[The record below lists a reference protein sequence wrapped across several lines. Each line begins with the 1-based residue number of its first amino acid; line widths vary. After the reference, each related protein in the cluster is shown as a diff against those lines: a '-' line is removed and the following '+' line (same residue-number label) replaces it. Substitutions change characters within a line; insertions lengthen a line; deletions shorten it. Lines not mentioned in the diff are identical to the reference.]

1 MKKKSLC
8 PGPGCRKIIHF
19 LMMKAGFIFLLL
31 LTFQIQA
38 SVYSQQVRLDMNLK
52 NVSLKEVINQ
62 IRQNSDFSFVYSDA
76 DFAGISGKDL
86 KFKNASVEE
95 ILEYC
100 LSGTNLSYTIV
111 DKTIVIKRTENQQQ
125 VPKNVII
132 KGQVTDMD
140 GHPLPGVTVL
150 VKGTKTGLST
160 DVQGNFRFEF
170 PEMRDIILTF
180 SFIGMKTREVRYTEQ
195 EELKVKME
203 EEVVEMAAVVVTGI
217 FNRNKEGFTGSA
229 VSVKGEELK
238 KFSTTNIAKA
248 LSIIDP
254 SFRIMDDIVN
264 GSDPN
269 RLPDLRMRGQATLPT
284 GVQDASTDMVM
295 LQGDYSTYPNQPLLI
310 LDGFEIGLQTMVDLD
325 PDRVESITLLKD
337 AAATAIYGSK
347 AANGVIVIETK
358 EPVAGS
364 LRVTYGGNV
373 RVEIP
378 DLTAYD
384 LMNAEE
390 KLSVEKK
397 AGYYPEDKDISYV
410 IRYQNYLRE
419 VKRGVNTDWMSKSLR
434 NSVQHRHALSL
445 EGGDRALRYK
455 LYFGLNFSP
464 GVMKESTRKTQTGAL
479 DLSYRFKKL
488 LIKNQVSVDNS
499 SGDNSPWGS
508 FSEYTR
514 LNPYLRPYGENGEV
528 LKNLQY
534 WIDPNTSFKG
544 ESIPNPMYN
553 TTFNS
558 KDRNTSFTVR
568 NQFYLDYTPIDAVR
582 FQADVAIAKTTGKYE
597 RFRPAQHTAFDGVT
611 DPMLKGDFRREQTEA
626 FNYSVN
632 LTASY
637 NDLLGEDHFVSFNA
651 RYSLQESA
659 NDRYGATVTG
669 FPNDKMDN
677 ILFGKK
683 YNEKMSGSENTS
695 RSIGFVG
702 AFGYSFRYKYS
713 LDFNIRVDGSSQFGR
728 NNRFAPFWSTGL
740 RWNVKKENLM
750 QKVDF
755 LSELVVR
762 ASYGITG
769 TQGFAPYQAQ
779 QVYNYSMLKPY
790 VSSDGTGAELV
801 GIGNPNLKWQQTS
814 QMNCALETGF
824 LDNRITARIEYYQK
838 ITQNTLT
845 DITIAPSLGFATI
858 PENLGTI
865 ENKGIEVAASFTPYK
880 DASREAYWIINING
894 SHNTDKIT
902 KISNALEN
910 MNQVNAQKLDDVPL
924 PRYEEGQSL
933 NRIWVVKSFGI
944 DPATGNEVFQKRKTG
959 ELTGIWDPV
968 DVIPYGCTEPKFQGN
983 IFSSFS
989 YKGFGVNFG
998 FNFRWGGQVYNETL
1012 VSKVENADL
1021 RYNADRRVMKLRWEK
1036 AGDVVQYKAL
1046 TNAVN
1051 GAETKATSRFVMDDN
1066 TFRFSSV
1073 SFSYRVGNNNEFMK
1087 KLRLSSLSMSF
1098 TMEDLAYLSSV
1109 KRERGLDYPFARQFA
1124 FSLNVAF

>member
-19 LMMKAGFIFLLL
+19 LMMKAVFIFLLL

-62 IRQNSDFSFVYSDA
+62 IRRNSDFSFVYSDV
-76 DFAGISGKDL
+76 DLTGISGKDL

-100 LSGTNLSYTIV
+100 LAGTNLSYTIV
-111 DKTIVIKRTENQQQ
+111 DKTIIIKKTALQQTR
-125 VPKNVII
+125 KNVVI
-132 KGQVTDMD
+132 KGQVTDLK
-140 GHPLPGVTVL
+140 GEPLPGVTVM
-150 VKGTKTGLST
+150 VKGTKIGVST
-160 DVQGNFRFEF
+160 DIDGNFRFEF
-170 PEMRDIILTF
+170 PETQEVVLTF
-180 SFIGMKTREVRYTEQ
+180 SFIGMKTMEVKYTGQ

-203 EEVVEMAAVVVTGI
+203 EEVMEMQAVVVTGI
-217 FNRNKEGFTGSA
+217 FNRQKEGFTGSA

-248 LSIIDP
+248 LSIVDP
-254 SFRIMDDIVN
+254 SFRIMEDIAK

-269 RLPDLRMRGQATLPT
+269 RLPDLRMRGQATLPA

-310 LDGFEIGLQTMVDLD
+310 LDGFEIDLQTMVDLD

-358 EPVAGS
+358 EPVAGA
-364 LRVTYGGNV
+364 LRVSYGGNV

-419 VKRGVNTDWMSKSLR
+419 VKRGVNTDWMSQPLR
-434 NSVQHRHALSL
+434 NSVQHRHTVTL

-455 LYFGLNFSP
+455 LYFGANFSP
-464 GVMKESTRKTQTGAL
+464 GVMKGSTRKTQTGAL
-479 DLSYRFKKL
+479 DLSYRFKKIL
-488 LIKNQVSVDNS
+488 LRNKVGVDNS
-499 SGDNSPWGS
+499 LGDNSPWGS

-514 LNPYLRPYGENGEV
+514 LNPYLRPYGENGEI

-534 WIDPNTSFKG
+534 RIDPDASFR
-544 ESIPNPMYN
+544 EAAIPNPMYN

-568 NQFYLDYTPIDAVR
+568 NQFYLDYTPVNAVR
-582 FQADVAIAKTTGKYE
+582 LQADVGIVKTTGKNE
-597 RFRPAQHTAFDGVT
+597 RFRPAQHTAFDGET
-611 DPMLKGDFRREQTEA
+611 DPMKKGDFRREQTET

-637 NDLLGEDHFVSFNA
+637 NDVLGEDHFVSFNA
-651 RYSLQESA
+651 RYSLQESS
-659 NDRYGATVTG
+659 NDRFGAKVTG
-669 FPNDKMDN
+669 FPNDKMDH

-683 YNEKMSGSENTS
+683 YDEKMSGSENTS

-713 LDFNIRVDGSSQFGR
+713 LDFNIRVDGSSQFGQ
-728 NNRFAPFWSTGL
+728 NNRFAPFWSGGL
-740 RWNVKKENLM
+740 RWNIKKENLF
-750 QKVDF
+750 QKMNF
-755 LSELVVR
+755 LSDLVIR

-769 TQGFAPYQAQ
+769 TQGFAPYQSQ
-779 QVYNYSMLKPY
+779 QVYTYSMLTPY
-790 VSSDGTGAELV
+790 ISSDGTGAELV
-801 GIGNPNLKWQQTS
+801 GLGNPDLKWQQTA
-814 QMNCALETGF
+814 QMNYALEAAF
-824 LDNRITARIEYYQK
+824 LDNRITARVEYYK
-838 ITQNTLT
+838 KVTKNALT
-845 DITIAPSLGFATI
+845 DITLAPSLGFSTI

-865 ENKGIEVAASFTPYK
+865 ENKGIEIAASFTPYK
-880 DASREAYWIINING
+880 DVSREAYWIINVNG

-902 KISNALEN
+902 KISNALEH
-910 MNQVNAQKLDDVPL
+910 MNQVNAEKLDDSPL

-944 DPATGNEVFQKRKTG
+944 DPATGEEVYQKRKTG
-959 ELTGIWDPV
+959 ELTGIWDPA

-983 IFSSFS
+983 IYSTFS
-989 YKGFGVNFG
+989 YKGFGLSFG
-998 FNFRWGGQVYNETL
+998 FNFRWGGQVYNHTL

-1021 RYNADRRVMKLRWEK
+1021 RYNADRRVLKLRWEK
-1036 AGDVVQYKAL
+1036 PGDRVEYKAL
-1046 TNAVN
+1046 TNSVD

-1066 TFRFSSV
+1066 TFQFSSV
-1073 SFSYRVGNNNEFMK
+1073 ALSYRLGSNCELLK
-1087 KLRLSSLSMSF
+1087 KLRMSSLSMSF
-1098 TMEDLAYLSSV
+1098 NMEDLAYLSSV
-1109 KRERGLDYPFARQFA
+1109 KRERGLDYPFARQFS

>member
-8 PGPGCRKIIHF
+8 PSPGCRKIIHF
-19 LMMKAGFIFLLL
+19 LVMKASFIFLLL
-31 LTFQIQA
+31 FAVQIQA
-38 SVYSQQVRLDMNLK
+38 SVYSQQTRLDMDLR
-52 NVSLKEVINQ
+52 NVTLKEVINE
-62 IRQNSDFSFVYSDA
+62 IRKSSDFSFVYSDS
-76 DFAGISGKDL
+76 DFAGILGKNL

-95 ILEYC
+95 ILDYC
-100 LSGTNLSYTIV
+100 LSGTNLSYSIV
-111 DKTIVIKRTENQQQ
+111 DKTIIIKRTEQRQEDR
-125 VPKNVII
+125 KKMVIR
-132 KGQVTDMD
+132 GQVMD
-140 GHPLPGVTVL
+140 LNGTALPGVTVI
-150 VKGTKTGLST
+150 VKGTKIGVST
-160 DVQGNFRFEF
+160 DVQGHFHFEF
-170 PEMRDIILTF
+170 PETPDIMLVF
-180 SFIGMKTREVRYTEQ
+180 SFIGMKTMEVQYTGQ

-203 EEVVEMAAVVVTGI
+203 ENVVEMQTVVVTGI
-217 FNRNKEGFTGSA
+217 FNRQKEGFTGSA

-295 LQGDYSTYPNQPLLI
+295 LQGDYATYPNQPLLI
-310 LDGFEIGLQTMVDLD
+310 LDGFEITLQTMVDLD

-347 AANGVIVIETK
+347 AAHGVIVIETL
-358 EPVAGS
+358 EPEVGT

-384 LMNAEE
+384 LMNAKE
-390 KLSVEKK
+390 KLEVEKK
-397 AGYYPEDKDISYV
+397 AGYYPEDKDLSYV
-410 IRYQNYLRE
+410 VRYQTYLRE
-419 VKRGVNTDWMSKSLR
+419 VKRGVNTDWMSKPLR
-434 NSVQHRHALSL
+434 NSVQHRHALTL

-455 LYFGLNFSP
+455 FYLGTNFSP

-488 LIKNQVSVDNS
+488 LLKNQINVDNS
-499 SGDNSPWGS
+499 MGDNSPWGS
-508 FSEYTR
+508 FGEYTR
-514 LNPYLRPYGENGEV
+514 LNPYLRPYGENGEI
-528 LKNLQY
+528 LKNLQS
-534 WIDPNTSFKG
+534 WIDPAVAIRT
-544 ESIPNPMYN
+544 EPIPNPMYN
-553 TTFNS
+553 TTFDS

-568 NQFYLDYTPIDAVR
+568 DQFYLDYTPIEVVR
-582 FQADVAIAKTTGKYE
+582 LQADVAISKTTGKYE
-597 RFRPAQHTAFDGVT
+597 RFRPAQHTAFDQET
-611 DPMLKGDFRREQTEA
+611 DPMLKGDFRREQTES

-632 LTASY
+632 VTASY
-637 NDLLGEDHFVSFNA
+637 NDLLGEDHFVSLNA
-651 RYSLQESA
+651 RYSLQESS
-659 NDRYGATVTG
+659 NDWYGATVTG

-683 YNEKMSGSENTS
+683 YDEKMSGSENTS

-713 LDFNIRVDGSSQFGR
+713 LDFNIRIDGSSQFGS
-728 NNRFAPFWSTGL
+728 NNRFAPFWSAGL
-740 RWNVKKENLM
+740 RWNVKKENFL
-750 QKVDF
+750 QKVNF
-755 LSELVVR
+755 LDDLVLR

-779 QVYNYSMLKPY
+779 QLYTYSMLRPY
-790 VSSDGTGAELV
+790 VSSDGTGVELV
-801 GIGNPNLKWQQTS
+801 GLGNPDLKWQQTA
-814 QMNCALETGF
+814 QVNLALEAGF
-824 LDNRITARIEYYQK
+824 LDNRITARVEYYQK
-838 ITQNTLT
+838 KTENALT

-880 DASREAYWIINING
+880 NASREAYWIINVNG
-894 SHNTDKIT
+894 SHNTDQIT
-902 KISNALEN
+902 KISNALEH
-910 MNQVNAQKLDDVPL
+910 MNQVNTDKLNDVPL

-933 NRIWVVKSFGI
+933 NRIWVVKSMGI
-944 DPATGNEVFQKRKTG
+944 DPATGQEVFQKRKTG
-959 ELTGIWDPV
+959 ELTGVWDPV

-983 IFSSFS
+983 IYSTFN
-989 YKGFGVNFG
+989 YMGFGLSFG

-1012 VSKVENADL
+1012 ISKVENADL
-1021 RYNADRRVMKLRWEK
+1021 RYNADRRVMKLRWEGP
-1036 AGDVVQYKAL
+1036 GDIACYKAL
-1046 TNAVN
+1046 TNSVN

-1066 TFRFSSV
+1066 VFQFSSI
-1073 SFSYRVGNNNEFMK
+1073 SLSYRLRNNGELLK
-1087 KLRLSSLSMSF
+1087 KLRMSALSMSF
-1098 TMEDLAYLSSV
+1098 NMEDLAYMSSV
-1109 KRERGLDYPFARQFA
+1109 KRERGLDYPFARQFS

>member
-1 MKKKSLC
+1 
-8 PGPGCRKIIHF
+8 
-19 LMMKAGFIFLLL
+19 MMKAVFVFLLL
-31 LTFQIQA
+31 LTIQMQA
-38 SVYSQQVRLDMNLK
+38 SVYSQQLRFDLDLK
-52 NVSLKEVINQ
+52 NVTLKEVINE
-62 IRQNSDFSFVYSDA
+62 IRRNSDFSFVYSDV
-76 DFAGISGKDL
+76 DFSDITGKNL
-86 KFKNASVEE
+86 KFTNASVEE

-100 LSGTNLSYTIV
+100 LSGTELTYTIV
-111 DKTIVIKRTENQQQ
+111 DKTIVIRKNESRQQT
-125 VPKNVII
+125 PKNVIV
-132 KGQVTDMD
+132 KGQVTDAED
-140 GHPLPGVTVL
+140 KPLPGVTVI
-150 VKGTKTGLST
+150 VKGTKIGVST
-160 DVQGNFRFEF
+160 DIQGNFRFEF
-170 PEMRDIILTF
+170 PEIKDLILTF
-180 SFIGMKTREVRYTEQ
+180 SFIGMKTKEVKYTGQ
-195 EELKVKME
+195 ENFKIQLE
-203 EEVVEMAAVVVTGI
+203 EEVVEMSAVVVTGI
-217 FNRNKEGFTGSA
+217 FNRKKEGFTGSA
-229 VSVKGEELK
+229 VSVKGEDIK

-284 GVQDASTDMVM
+284 GVQDVSSDMVM

-310 LDGFEIGLQTMVDLD
+310 LDGFEISLQTMVDLD

-358 EPVAGS
+358 EPAVGS

-384 LMNAEE
+384 LMNAAE
-390 KLSVEKK
+390 KLQVEKK

-410 IRYQNYLRE
+410 LRYQSLLRE
-419 VKRGVNTDWMSKSLR
+419 VKRGVNTDWMSKPLR
-434 NSVQHRHALSL
+434 NSVQHRHSLSI

-455 LYFGLNFSP
+455 LYFGVNFTP
-464 GVMKESTRKTQTGAL
+464 GVMKESTRQTQVGAL
-479 DLSYRFKKL
+479 DLSYRFRKL
-488 LIKNQVSVDNS
+488 LIRNQVNVDNS
-499 SGDNSPWGS
+499 LGDNSPWGS

-514 LNPYLRPYGENGEV
+514 LNPYLRPYGEKGEI

-553 TTFNS
+553 TTFHS
-558 KDRNTSFTVR
+558 KNRNTAFSVR
-568 NQFYLDYTPIDAVR
+568 DQFYLEYNPIDVLR
-582 FQADVAIAKTTGKYE
+582 FQADVGIVKTTGKYE
-597 RFRPAQHTAFDGVT
+597 RFRPAQHTAFDGIT
-611 DPMLKGDFRREQTEA
+611 DPMLKGDFRREQTES
-626 FNYSVN
+626 FGYNIN

-651 RYSLQESA
+651 RYSLQESS

-702 AFGYSFRYKYS
+702 AFGYSFRYKYA

-728 NNRFAPFWSTGL
+728 SNRFAPFWSAGV

-750 QKVDF
+750 QKIDF
-755 LSELVVR
+755 LSDLVVR

-769 TQGFAPYQAQ
+769 TQGFAPYQSQ
-779 QVYNYSMLKPY
+779 QVYTYSMLKPY
-790 VSSDGTGAELV
+790 ISSDGTGAEMV
-801 GIGNPNLKWQQTS
+801 GLGNPDLKWQQTA
-814 QMNCALETGF
+814 QMNYALEAAF
-824 LDNRITARIEYYQK
+824 LDNRVTAKVEYYK
-838 ITQNTLT
+838 KTTKNALTNITL
-845 DITIAPSLGFATI
+845 APSLGFSTI

-880 DASREAYWIINING
+880 DASREAYWIINVNG

-902 KISNALEN
+902 KISNALEH
-910 MNQVNAQKLDDVPL
+910 MNQVNAEKMDDVPL
-924 PRYEEGQSL
+924 PRYEEGQSM

-983 IFSSFS
+983 IYSTFS
-989 YKGFGVNFG
+989 YKGFGVSLG

-1021 RYNADRRVMKLRWEK
+1021 RYNADRRVMILRWENP
-1036 AGDVVQYKAL
+1036 GDKVNYKAL
-1046 TNAVN
+1046 TNSVN
-1051 GAETKATSRFVMDDN
+1051 GSETKATSRFVMDDN
-1066 TFRFSSV
+1066 TFQFSSV
-1073 SFSYRVGNNNEFMK
+1073 SLSYRFKNDSVLLK
-1087 KLRLSSLSMSF
+1087 RLRMSALNLSF
-1098 TMEDLAYLSSV
+1098 NMEDLAYLSSV
-1109 KRERGLDYPFARQFA
+1109 KRERGLDYPFARQFS